1 MNARASLA
9 VTALLAAAVVF
20 APVRAAE
27 EKKGESGDVP
37 GTVKHAA
44 KSVWEDT
51 KAVGRTIRDSKAG
64 QATAEAGREVGHAA
78 AEAGRDTADV
88 SRDIWQKT
96 KIASVRAAHDV
107 RDATVAFWNDVIRG
121 KEDEAERLR
130 KENERLKKEEGDE

>member
-1 MNARASLA
+1 MNARRSLA
-9 VTALLAAAVVF
+9 VAALLAAAVVF

-78 AEAGRDTADV
+78 AEAGRDTADP
-88 SRDIWQKT
+88 QFC
-96 KIASVRAAHDV
+96 
-107 RDATVAFWNDVIRG
+107 DACFSGAYPTRLTDQEEQDGGGQLIP
-121 KEDEAERLR
+121 AETFA
-130 KENERLKKEEGDE
+130 